1 MNASTISIII
11 FACVF
16 GGALA
21 GTALRAILP
30 EHHLSS
36 ESKDVVKL
44 SMGLVATMS
53 ALVLGLL
60 VASAK
65 SSYDTQSTEI
75 TDLSARV
82 ILLDRMLAHYGPET
96 KELRASLKV
105 TATAMAEHLDPPKK
119 TPGESVAAPTTR
131 GELPY
136 DLLQALAPPDD
147 SHRMMKEEITKMM
160 LDLGKERWLMFEQG
174 IGGFEPILLII
185 VVSWL
190 TIIFTSFGLYA
201 KPNGLVTVSLAIAAF
216 SVSTAIFLILEMY
229 SPYGGLIHVS
239 IAPLREAISHL
250 GL

>member
-1 MNASTISIII
+1 MSASLISVIV

-30 EHHLSS
+30 EHHLSP
-36 ESKDVVKL
+36 ESKEVVKL

-65 SSYDTQSTEI
+65 SSYDTQGTEI
-75 TDLSARV
+75 TDLSAKIV
-82 ILLDRMLAHYGPET
+82 LLDRMLEHYGPET
-96 KELRASLKV
+96 KELRADVKMV
-105 TATAMAEHLDPPKK
+105 ATAMADHLDPPAQI
-119 TPGESVAAPTTR
+119 PGATVAPPTTR
-131 GELPY
+131 GEMPY
-136 DLLQALAPPDD
+136 DLLQAIVPKDE
-147 SHRMMKEEITKMM
+147 SHRMMKEEIIKMM
-160 LDLGKERWLMFEQG
+160 LDLSKERWLMFEQSV
-174 IGGFEPILLII
+174 GGFEPILLII

-190 TIIFTSFGLYA
+190 AIIFTSFGLYA

-216 SVSTAIFLILEMY
+216 TVSTAMFLILEMY

-239 IAPLREAISHL
+239 VAPLREAIAHL